1 MCPSGCLEVIFYGQ
15 SYREGVVFLPV
26 QWPLAPNDSRFI
38 INLKEVLGLLVHP
51 WSLQLVDHLP
61 CKYFVRLDL
70 DGQRRR
76 GWLQPRVE
84 VKVLGSE
91 PHVVT
96 ADVIQLLSGDLD
108 SGLLKRVVTIT
119 VSGSFPCMCC
129 ECMWRPSHNI
139 CN

>member
-1 MCPSGCLEVIFYGQ
+1 M
-15 SYREGVVFLPV
+15 FLSV

-38 INLKEVLGLLVHP
+38 INLKQVLGFLVHP

-76 GWLQPRVE
+76 ASGWLQPERGGK
-84 VKVLGSE
+84 VKASGCE

-96 ADVIQLLSGDLD
+96 PDVIQLLAGDLD
-108 SGLLKRVVTIT
+108 WGLLKKSGNNNSKWPFPMRVL
-119 VSGSFPCMCC
+119 
-129 ECMWRPSHNI
+129 
-139 CN
+139 